1 MLVKTTAKSNF
12 YIDRRP
18 LITLFLIEYKNA
30 ILLLFSFFVFFIF
43 ISNGNIPQD
52 MSIQAYQALVIFL
65 FANFLWITNVIP
77 LAITSLMVMGL
88 LATFNV
94 LPDEKIYSFFGNK
107 ALFFIIGAFI
117 ISAGISTSGLNKR
130 IAYYFLS
137 RFGDKPHKL
146 TLSIF
151 LLSAFLAHVM
161 PAHAVAA
168 MLFPIL
174 MSISKR
180 LELDSSSI
188 LGKYMF
194 FALAWG
200 SVLGGV
206 VTFLGGAR
214 NPLAIGILEEA
225 TGESIGFLEWMIAV
239 APPIYLIMI
248 MVSIYLAKQVSA
260 STRDTEILKELFSEA
275 GERMSKIHLKE
286 IKALIILAGTIYM
299 WIFHSKRFGIAN
311 VALISAA
318 LFFVLNVIDWEDA
331 KKEINWG
338 AIFMYGGAIA
348 LGKALEET
356 GLLEYINQNYISN
369 MNFSTLGFILVVFSI
384 SVFLTEGVS
393 NAAVVVILLP
403 VVIKTTAALG
413 LPSTLA
419 VYLVA
424 LPSGLAF
431 MFPMSSPPNAIAFS
445 SGYIK
450 SSDTLKIGFALNII
464 SIAVVTVFALTYWRI
479 IGVY

>member
-1 MLVKTTAKSNF
+1 MKNKF

-18 LITLFLIEYKNA
+18 LATLFLLEYRNA
-30 ILLLFSFFVFFIF
+30 ILLLISFILFFSF
-43 ISNGNIPQD
+43 ISSSNLPQG
-52 MSIQAYQALVIFL
+52 MSVQAYKALVIFV
-65 FANFLWITNVIP
+65 FANFLWITNIIP
-77 LAITSLMVMGL
+77 TAITSLMVMGL

-94 LPDEKIYSFFGNK
+94 LAEDQVYSFFGNK
-107 ALFFIIGAFI
+107 AVFFIIGAFI
-117 ISAGISTSGLNKR
+117 ISAAISSSGLNKR
-130 IAYYFLS
+130 VSYYILS

-146 TLSIF
+146 VLSVF
-151 LLSAFLAHVM
+151 FLAAALSHIM
-161 PAHAVAA
+161 PEHAVAA

-174 MSISKR
+174 MSVSRR
-180 LELDSSSI
+180 LDLQSNSV

-200 SVLGGV
+200 SILGGV

-225 TGESIGFLEWMIAV
+225 TGQGIGFLEWMIAV

-248 MVSIYLAKQVSA
+248 LVAFYLKRKVSA
-260 STRDTEILKELFSEA
+260 SKKDTEILKEMFSVG
-275 GERMSKIHLKE
+275 GERIGKINFKE
-286 IKALIILAGTIYM
+286 IKALLILIGTIYM
-299 WIFHSKRFGIAN
+299 WIFHSKSVDIAN

-318 LFFVLNVIDWEDA
+318 LFFVLNVTNWEDA

-348 LGKALEET
+348 IGGALEET
-356 GLLEYINQNYISN
+356 GLLEYLNQHYISN
-369 MNFSTLGFILVVFSI
+369 MHLTTLGLIIFVFTL

-393 NAAVVVILLP
+393 NAAVVVMLLP
-403 VVIKTTAALG
+403 VVIKITTTMG
-413 LPSTLA
+413 LPPSLA
-419 VYLVA
+419 VFIVA

-431 MFPMSSPPNAIAFS
+431 MLPMSSPPNAIAFS
-445 SGYIK
+445 SGFIK
-450 SSDTLKIGFALNII
+450 SKESFKTGLVLNILCI
-464 SIAVVTVFALTYWRI
+464 IIVTIFAITYWRW